1 MSVATEIDRI
11 KSKVSAAY
19 TAVRNKGV
27 TTSKTKIA
35 DLAGEISKI
44 QTGKP
49 EQEKS
54 VTITANKTTTVLP
67 DSGKTLSKVIITTNV
82 SGGGGGGGGG
92 YTVYFDSEWT
102 GFYGS
107 GRMGSIKIIHADGT
121 DTTIPDNNPNSA
133 GYFNVVSITFEE
145 TEGET
150 WSIVYEVNGNQT
162 SIILS
167 SKSTETLNLTGDTTF
182 ISFSK

>member
-11 KSKVSAAY
+11 KSKVSDAY

-44 QTGKP
+44 QTGKT

-54 VTITANKTTTVLP
+54 VTITANGTAAVLP

-82 SGGGGGGGGG
+82 SSGGGG
-92 YTVYFDSEWT
+92 YTVDFETAPISSVSVTIKYSDDSSET
-102 GFYGS
+102 PDDLGGKTYYNVLEITFS
-107 GRMGSIKIIHADGT
+107 
-121 DTTIPDNNPNSA
+121 DTTASNDYYVRYKMPASGYTEEVLYLMPNA
-133 GYFNVVSITFEE
+133 TLVLTADATIK
-145 TEGET
+145 
-150 WSIVYEVNGNQT
+150 EVG
-162 SIILS
+162 
-167 SKSTETLNLTGDTTF
+167 K
-182 ISFSK
+182 

>member
-44 QTGKP
+44 QTGKT

-54 VTITANKTTTVLP
+54 VTITANGTAAVLP
-67 DSGKTLSKVIITTNV
+67 DSGKTLSKVIIITNV
-82 SGGGGGGGGG
+82 SGGGG
-92 YTVYFDSEWT
+92 YTVYFETAPISSVSVTIKYSDDSSET
-102 GFYGS
+102 PDDLGGKTYYNVLEITFS
-107 GRMGSIKIIHADGT
+107 
-121 DTTIPDNNPNSA
+121 DTTASNDYYVRYKMPASGYTEEVLYLMPNA
-133 GYFNVVSITFEE
+133 TLVLTADATIK
-145 TEGET
+145 
-150 WSIVYEVNGNQT
+150 EVG
-162 SIILS
+162 
-167 SKSTETLNLTGDTTF
+167 K
-182 ISFSK
+182 